1 MSLQEILNG
10 KLLYTLVICGLL
22 TVGLICIFF
31 YRRGKKRA
39 LELGVDEKRFQA
51 AMRSSVMVS
60 IVPSIA
66 VIIGLF
72 SLAPVMG
79 VPWPWFRLSV
89 VGSISYELMAAGMA
103 ATSAGY
109 SSLASFWETNDASVL
124 GAIMFVMSVAIMT
137 GMVCNLFLT
146 EKIHTSMTSYR
157 KKGSGWSALVSTCF
171 MLGLLC
177 VFLPLNMLKGT
188 VACLTVITSAAVTIL
203 LTKLSERGAKW
214 LSDYVLSAALIV
226 GCVSSVFWSG
236 LFG

>member
-1 MSLQEILNG
+1 MSLQKILNG
-10 KLLYTLVICGLL
+10 KLLYVLVIIGLL
-22 TVGLICIFF
+22 TVGCICVFF

-39 LELGVDEKRFQA
+39 LELGVDEQRFKS
-51 AMRSSVMVS
+51 AMRSSIMVS

-89 VGSISYELMAAGMA
+89 VGSVSYELMAAGMA

-109 SSLASFWETNDASVL
+109 SSLAAFWEADDANVL
-124 GAIMFVMSVAIMT
+124 GAVMFVMSIAIMT

-146 EKIHTSMTSYR
+146 EKIHTSMTTYR
-157 KKGSGWSALVSTCF
+157 KKGSGWSALVSACF

-188 VACLTVITSAAVTIL
+188 VACLTVITSAAVTVIL
-203 LTKLSERGAKW
+203 SKIAGMGAKW
-214 LSDYVLSAALIV
+214 LSDYVLSAALIA
-226 GCVSSVFWSG
+226 GCVSSVFWSS